1 MSVSTHFFSY
11 FADGVLG
18 GGVSLPPIAIFGWG
32 DSLGVG
38 IDAVKHIFGHS
49 VASRRPHPPR

>member
-18 GGVSLPPIAIFGWG
+18 GGGPVG
-32 DSLGVG
+32 DFLTDDYTSDVLVDDYTGEELEN
-38 IDAVKHIFGHS
+38 A
-49 VASRRPHPPR
+49 